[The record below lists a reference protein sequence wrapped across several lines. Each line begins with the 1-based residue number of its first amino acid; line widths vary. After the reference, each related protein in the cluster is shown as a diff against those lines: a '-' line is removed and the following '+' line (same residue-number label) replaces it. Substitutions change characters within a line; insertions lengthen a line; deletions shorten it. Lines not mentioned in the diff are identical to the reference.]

1 MIVLGAL
8 CRARL
13 LAQQA
18 YNAAHIQNTTP
29 TAAMTALY

>member
-13 LAQQA
+13 LAQQV
-18 YNAAHIQNTTP
+18 YNAVHFHNTTP